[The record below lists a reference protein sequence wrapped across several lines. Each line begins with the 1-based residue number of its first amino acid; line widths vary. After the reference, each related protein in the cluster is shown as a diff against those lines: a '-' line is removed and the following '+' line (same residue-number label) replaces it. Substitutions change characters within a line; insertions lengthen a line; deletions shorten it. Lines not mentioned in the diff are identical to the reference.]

1 MKIAGPAAPAA
12 LRSLSNRA
20 PAGSQRFIAFCYAV
34 TAAQGTWA
42 TLSVNIG
49 DFSRYCKKPSAAYI
63 QLIAMPSIYAIMGIF
78 AAISAACCYAVYG
91 EALYQPYEIVAK
103 WDTSAGG
110 RAAMFLASLIWAL
123 SNVTTNMW
131 VIAAVVVEC
140 RERVNV

>member
-1 MKIAGPAAPAA
+1 MHRVQTADEQAVKVAGPDAPQA

-20 PAGSQRFIAFCYAV
+20 PAGTQRFIAFCYAV

-78 AAISAACCYAVYG
+78 AAISAACTFRG
-91 EALYQPYEIVAK
+91 FS
-103 WDTSAGG
+103 SAELCPA
-110 RAAMFLASLIWAL
+110 R
-123 SNVTTNMW
+123 
-131 VIAAVVVEC
+131 
-140 RERVNV
+140 